1 MRTFTLLT
9 GALVLSLSCASALP
23 RSAFAQTSPAN
34 NAGQP
39 VPNVPGDTMPASKAI
54 LPDGHAAPAGF
65 TPIAPSLTQNLYAE
79 LKATGE
85 FTILIKALDA
95 TNLSGLI
102 QTHPDLTLL
111 APTDAAF
118 DALPPGKLDD
128 LLKPANAAALQHLL
142 VYHLIAA
149 KVAPSEVE
157 GHAPGPIKTAAGA
170 PVTFD
175 GTNPVLKINDAN
187 VLQAGVAG
195 SNGYIY
201 VLDKVLTPPS

>member
-1 MRTFTLLT
+1 MRKFPLAASVLALALT
-9 GALVLSLSCASALP
+9 GVAALP
-23 RSAFAQTSPAN
+23 RSAVAQTPAAN

-39 VPNVPGDTMPASKAI
+39 PPDVPGDTMPASKAI

-65 TPIAPSLTQNLYAE
+65 TPIAPALNDNLYAE

-85 FTILIKALDA
+85 FTILLKALDA
-95 TNLSGLI
+95 ANLASLI
-102 QTHPDLTLL
+102 QTHADLTLL

-118 DALPPGKLDD
+118 DALPPGKLAD
-128 LLKPANAAALQHLL
+128 LMKPANAAELQHLL

-149 KVAPSEVE
+149 KVAPSQVE
-157 GHAPGPIKTAAGA
+157 GHAPGPIKTAGGA

-187 VLQAGVAG
+187 VLQAGVVG

-201 VLDKVLTPPS
+201 VVDKVLTPPS